1 MPLTAISKGFV
12 LNWLKTNPATDLKT
26 ALLHSLIRRLI
37 ALHVFVLFTLGT
49 SQIIRAQTP
58 PKEDSLYIREHYTKI
73 ERQIAMRDGVKLFT
87 SIYLPKD
94 ISKTKTYPILLNRT
108 PYSVAPYGEDLYKTS
123 LGPSMLFARESYII
137 VYQDVRGKL
146 MSEGDF
152 EAYRPFIPVKKA
164 KTDTDESSDTYD
176 TIEWLIKNIE
186 GNNGKVGTWGISAPG
201 YYTTMTAVEA
211 HPALKIAS
219 PQAPVTDWFMGD
231 DRHHN
236 GAFFLMGTF
245 AFLSSYGAPRPVPT
259 TKPSPQF
266 SAWGTPD
273 SYEFYKK
280 MGPLKN
286 FDEQIFKGQNRIWN
300 QMMENETYND
310 FWKARTPVPHL
321 KNVKPAVMVV
331 GGWFDQ
337 EDLYGPLKTYQA
349 VSSQNPQ
356 TPNWLIMGPWIH
368 GGWARGTGESLG
380 NIRFG
385 AKTSSFYQKEIEL
398 PIFNH
403 YLKDQ
408 PDPKLPKAYIFETGS
423 NEWRK
428 YDQWPPKN
436 TVEKKLYLH
445 PDGTLSF
452 SPTMTTMQVGAKP
465 SFHEYLS
472 DPAKPVPYTSE
483 IRIIR
488 GSDFMYEDQR
498 FAASRPDVLVY
509 ESEVLKEDVTISGN
523 VFADLFVSTTGTDA
537 DFVVKLIDIYPGD
550 APNDSPI
557 NPNMKMGGFQLLV
570 RGEVMRS
577 KFRKSFSKPEPMR
590 PGKIENVKFDMQ
602 DAAHRFK
609 KGHKIMVQVQSSW
622 FPLVDRNPQKFVN
635 IYKATEA
642 DFQKATH
649 RVYLSGEASS
659 YVGVRVVE

>member
-1 MPLTAISKGFV
+1 MLWLVLSIFV
-12 LNWLKTNPATDLKT
+12 FIQNA
-26 ALLHSLIRRLI
+26 
-37 ALHVFVLFTLGT
+37 
-49 SQIIRAQTP
+49 RAQTKP
-58 PKEDSLYIREHYTKI
+58 NEDSLYIRQHYSKI
-73 ERQIAMRDGVKLFT
+73 ERQIPMRDGVKLFT
-87 SIYLPKD
+87 SIYIPKD
-94 ISKTKTYPILLNRT
+94 ISASKTYPMMLNRT

-123 LGPSMLFARESYII
+123 LGPSMLFAREGYII
-137 VYQDVRGKL
+137 VYQDVRGKY

-164 KTDTDESSDTYD
+164 QTDVDESSDTYD
-176 TIEWLIKNIE
+176 TIEWLLKNIPD
-186 GNNGKVGTWGISAPG
+186 NNGKVGSWGISAPG

-245 AFLSSYGAPRPVPT
+245 AFLSSYGAPRPAPT
-259 TKPSPQF
+259 PKGAPPF
-266 SAWGTPD
+266 SAYGTPD
-273 SYEFYKK
+273 SYEFYKN

-286 FDEQIFKGQNRIWN
+286 FNEQIFKGQNRIWN

-321 KNVKPAVMVV
+321 KNIKPAVMVV

-337 EDLYGPLKTYQA
+337 EDLYGPLKTYQGIE
-349 VSSQNPQ
+349 SKGPKS
-356 TPNWLIMGPWIH
+356 PNLLVMGPWIH
-368 GGWARGTGESLG
+368 GGWSRGTGESLG

-385 AKTSSFYQKEIEL
+385 SQTSAFYQKDIEL
-398 PIFNH
+398 PVFNH

-408 PDPKLPKAYIFETGS
+408 PDPNLPKAYIFETGS

-452 SPTMTTMQVGAKP
+452 SPTMTIMQVGVKP
-465 SFHEYLS
+465 SFHEYPS
-472 DPAKPVPYTSE
+472 DPNKPVPYTSE
-483 IRIIR
+483 VRIIR

-498 FAASRPDVLVY
+498 FAATRPDVLVY
-509 ESEVLKEDVTISGN
+509 ESETLKEDVTISGN

-537 DFVVKLIDIYPGD
+537 DFVVKLIDVYPGD
-550 APNDSPI
+550 APNDSPV
-557 NPNMKMGGFQLLV
+557 NPNMKMGGFQLLI

-577 KFRKSFSKPEPMR
+577 KFRKSFSKPEPMT
-590 PGKIENVKFDMQ
+590 PGKIENVRFDMQ

-635 IYKATEA
+635 VYEATEA
-642 DFQKATH
+642 DFQKAKH
-649 RVYLSGEASS
+649 RVYLSGQASS